1 MSKSI
6 RSSRAKAVAR
16 TAGSAT
22 LALTAFAAITT
33 AGGHQS
39 DDVKPVALASTLT
52 APAEKTQHA
61 AAPVAAAPAPA
72 APAVPVAP
80 AAAIPAPMPAPE
92 PVQPLPPPAPV
103 YPDNLDGWIHNALDI
118 MAAHGIPGSYDG
130 IYRNIMR
137 ESSGNTQAIN
147 LYDINAMNG
156 IPSKGLLQVIDPTF
170 AAYHVDGTSWDVW
183 DPVANIVA
191 ACNYAAHRYG
201 SMDNVNS
208 AY

>member
-1 MSKSI
+1 MT
-6 RSSRAKAVAR
+6 SSRAKAVAR

-22 LALTAFAAITT
+22 LAFAAFAAITA

-39 DDVKPVALASTLT
+39 DDVKPVALASTL
-52 APAEKTQHA
+52 AASAEKPQPAAKPAEA
-61 AAPVAAAPAPA
+61 VAAVAPAPA
-72 APAVPVAP
+72 APA
-80 AAAIPAPMPAPE
+80 AAVPAPMPAPA
-92 PVQPLPPPAPV
+92 PAPPPPPPAPS

-170 AAYHVDGTSWDVW
+170 QAYHVEGTSWDVW

-191 ACNYAAHRYG
+191 ACNYAAQRYG

>member
-1 MSKSI
+1 NH
-6 RSSRAKAVAR
+6 RSTHPEFISPCR
-16 TAGSAT
+16 SEDCYP
-22 LALTAFAAITT
+22 
-33 AGGHQS
+33 S
-39 DDVKPVALASTLT
+39 P
-52 APAEKTQHA
+52 
-61 AAPVAAAPAPA
+61 PAPL
-72 APAVPVAP
+72 PPP
-80 AAAIPAPMPAPE
+80 
-92 PVQPLPPPAPV
+92 PPPAPV

-118 MAAHGIPGSYDG
+118 MAAHGIPGSYNG

-147 LYDINAMNG
+147 LYDSNAAMG

-170 AAYHVDGTSWDVW
+170 AAYHVDGTSWDIW